1 MYFAFLDHLSNEL
14 ELTFPGDQR
23 QILLGQY
30 LMHSKFDNLVNELS
44 TVFRADLSDLA
55 ILLDNQMDNEI
66 LWWVWKYPYL
76 SSNLLSYAREDFYT
90 NIRQSSLF
98 CWHSP

>member
-1 MYFAFLDHLSNEL
+1 MSSEQIWRTTMYFSFLDHLSNEL

-30 LMHSKFDNLVNELS
+30 LRHSKFDNLVNELS

-66 LWWVWKYPYL
+66 LRWV
-76 SSNLLSYAREDFYT
+76 
-90 NIRQSSLF
+90 
-98 CWHSP
+98 